1 VRVFLSACAPANHAP
16 PAPPRHTPSPAAVRA
31 CLALAALAATL
42 AAKLAFPTLS
52 ARLLAARPG
61 ASPAL
66 CDPAV
71 GCTPA
76 QLAAKRAPRPLAAY
90 AHHSLQAAWGKKPA
104 EVELV
109 DIVDAVLPAGARGA
123 VVNLGAR
130 DGKTH
135 DPTYPLFARGHPGAA
150 FEGWDPVFPLLDA
163 NLGPF
168 AETGVAIV
176 HEYARP
182 DTFAAKLAGAGVTPG
197 NLDVL
202 KIGARG
208 GGGGGCM
215 EGDGGRKGVARART
229 CLGLD
234 AAPPCPCS
242 PALTTAPLSL
252 SLCPLFAFKKKNIR
266 HRRL

>member
-1 VRVFLSACAPANHAP
+1 MRVFLSACAPANHAP

-208 GGGGGCM
+208 GGGACGAWR
-215 EGDGGRKGVARART
+215 EVGGRERGWRARART

-252 SLCPLFAFKKKNIR
+252 SLCPFFAFKKKK
-266 HRRL
+266 H